1 MRQIPFLAF
10 ALSAL
15 VPGLLWSYF
24 TDDPGS
30 LEYSI
35 PIAYFGTAVFAI
47 PQYLLVVK
55 YWGVS
60 LISSC
65 LCGSVTGLLTWI
77 ATYLIYTTIRDDD
90 LFKAGLSAALG
101 FLAFLCLG
109 AAAGFVFWLMHRRQR
124 SKG

>member
-24 TDDPGS
+24 TDDPWS
-30 LEYSI
+30 LKYSI
-35 PIAYFGTAVFAI
+35 PIAYFGTAAFAI

-55 YWGVS
+55 YWRVS

-65 LCGSVTGLLTWI
+65 LCGSITGLLTWV
-77 ATYLIYTTIRDDD
+77 ATYLIYTSIWDDD
-90 LFKAGLSAALG
+90 LFKADLSAALG
-101 FLAFLCLG
+101 FLAFLGLG
-109 AAAGFVFWLMHRRQR
+109 AVAGFVFWLIHHWLRP
-124 SKG
+124 KG

>member
-1 MRQIPFLAF
+1 MRQIPFVAF

-30 LEYSI
+30 LKYSI
-35 PIAYFGTAVFAI
+35 PIACFGSAVFAI

-55 YWGVS
+55 YWRVS

-77 ATYLIYTTIRDDD
+77 ATYLIYTVIWDDD

-101 FLAFLCLG
+101 FLAFVCLG
-109 AAAGFVFWLMHRRQR
+109 AVAGFAFWLMHRWKRF
-124 SKG
+124 KG

>member
-24 TDDPGS
+24 TGDPGS

-35 PIAYFGTAVFAI
+35 PIACFGTAVFAI

-55 YWGVS
+55 YWRVS
-60 LISSC
+60 LVASC
-65 LCGSVTGLLTWI
+65 LCGGVTGLLTWI
-77 ATYLIYTTIRDDD
+77 ATYAIYTAIWNDD
-90 LFKAGLSAALG
+90 LFKASLSAALG
-101 FLAFLCLG
+101 FLAFVCLG
-109 AAAGFVFWLMHRRQR
+109 AVAGFAFWIMHRLRR
-124 SKG
+124 FKG

>member
-24 TDDPGS
+24 TGDHGS
-30 LEYSI
+30 LKYSI

-55 YWGVS
+55 YWRVS
-60 LISSC
+60 VIASC
-65 LCGSVTGLLTWI
+65 LCGGMTGLLTWI
-77 ATYLIYTTIRDDD
+77 ATFLIYTSIWDDD

-101 FLAFLCLG
+101 FLAFVCLG
-109 AAAGFVFWLMHRRQR
+109 AVAGFVFWLMHRWQR
-124 SKG
+124 FKG